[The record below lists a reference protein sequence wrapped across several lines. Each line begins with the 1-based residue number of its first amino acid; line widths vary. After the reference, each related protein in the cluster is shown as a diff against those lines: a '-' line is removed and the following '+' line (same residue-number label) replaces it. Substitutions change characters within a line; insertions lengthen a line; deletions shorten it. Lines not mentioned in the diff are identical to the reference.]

1 MPAALTLADVI
12 APDDF
17 TSQDD
22 LAAEQQFRYLTE
34 RRQVRVGPA
43 VTIVFENR
51 QTLWFRLQELSRVAR
66 LTSARSVQQELD
78 WYNQLLP
85 NRDGLQAAFWI
96 ALPGQRS
103 TRELQTLRHAISL
116 GRVGFRDA
124 QGREI
129 LGQFRTDRVADRII
143 GLARWAEFP
152 FTDEG
157 RIVFS
162 EPGSGWRVFV
172 EALGYIHEG
181 DVLPDAVWRS
191 LLEDLGG

>member
-129 LGQFRTDRVADRII
+129 LGQFRT
-143 GLARWAEFP
+143 
-152 FTDEG
+152 
-157 RIVFS
+157 S
-162 EPGSGWRVFV
+162 
-172 EALGYIHEG
+172 
-181 DVLPDAVWRS
+181 
-191 LLEDLGG
+191 

>member
-22 LAAEQQFRYLTE
+22 FAAEQQFRYLTE

-129 LGQFRTDRVADRII
+129 LGLFRTDRVADRII

-152 FTDEG
+152 FTEED
-157 RIVFS
+157 RNAFS
-162 EPGSGWRVFV
+162 EAGSGWRVFV

>member
-22 LAAEQQFRYLTE
+22 FAAEQQFRYLTE

-103 TRELQTLRHAISL
+103 TRELQILRHAISL

-152 FTDEG
+152 FTDED
-157 RIVFS
+157 RKVFS

>member
-152 FTDEG
+152 FTEEY
-157 RIVFS
+157 RKAFR
-162 EPGSGWRVFV
+162 EAGSGWRVFV